1 MFRHNFSIDVYY
13 DSWCPLCINVTN
25 RIKSLDWLGL
35 IELVSIRNEDKLK
48 EINISPDELSKRMH
62 AIKKKN
68 NKVLVGIDAISAMVV
83 RLPLLFPLWIVL
95 KFFTLIGVGHSVY
108 DFIATRRKIVPVGKC
123 KDDVCKIN
131 H

>member
-83 RLPLLFPLWIVL
+83 RLPLLFPLWIIL

>member
-13 DSWCPLCINVTN
+13 DGWCPLCINVTN

-35 IELVSIRNEDKLK
+35 IELVSIRDEDKLK

-83 RLPLLFPLWIVL
+83 RLPLLFPLWIIL

-108 DFIATRRKIVPVGKC
+108 DFIATRRKIVPVGNC
-123 KDDVCKIN
+123 KGDVCKIN
-131 H
+131 N